1 MKNKNGIRKQLS
13 WEPNN
18 VSESR
23 VEELISLTET
33 ICDSLVSHHVSH
45 REMEIIL
52 RYVKREIE
60 MEPVGNSSGSQ
71 ILINSLR
78 RYCQESISATHKDDG
93 QSLIDAVRKYV
104 ENH

>member
-1 MKNKNGIRKQLS
+1 MKNKNGIRKQFS

-18 VSESR
+18 VSETR

-33 ICDSLVSHHVSH
+33 ICDLLVAHHVSH

-52 RYVKREIE
+52 HYVKSEIE

-78 RYCQESISATHKDDG
+78 KYCQENKSATHKDDG
-93 QSLIDAVRKYV
+93 QDLINAVRKYV